1 VAHNGESA
9 SCTNIQESPVTP
21 GKKVSRK
28 APPVTVSPTASPSVR
43 TLILGIDRTGRI
55 VQHDRTAPKILARS
69 SDDLLGVHLSDIT
82 ATPAKDG
89 GKPVSPDKAAI
100 LVVASLLEAI
110 KSDREANDMLSI
122 ALADGTTASTVVT
135 ARPMQAG
142 GSDVAALVI
151 LQIPI
156 PSGERF
162 IEPALMREVLLR
174 DSALSDEDTLDFS
187 DLAKKMTAQLVPAF
201 CTAAEVLVLESLI
214 GDNEVPAHVPDA
226 NVALRR
232 LHVKHDRENPAW
244 QAAFPVGEI
253 LRFPGGSPYTRCI
266 ESGEPVLE
274 GSISPEAARKL
285 ARAWRRRPV
294 GGLLS
299 DISMLVLPAIS
310 KGTVVG
316 LFCCFREPGTRRF
329 DRYDMEM
336 GMDFAARQAVFFD
349 HATRYNREHATA
361 LTLQRAMLPTG
372 LSSPSSVEVRH
383 RYLPGS
389 ELVEVGGD
397 WYESIRLPGAR
408 VALVV
413 GDVAGHGVRAAVTM
427 GRLRTAIQTL
437 AMLELPPAESLQ
449 QLDELMQNIG
459 AREPHFATCAYAVY
473 DAVTGEIELAV
484 AGHLPPLL
492 VRPDGSNSYIEV
504 APSPPLGIG
513 DGIVETTRLQI
524 EDGSLFV
531 LYTDGLVESRDR
543 DISEGL
549 DRLQVAFGEGAP
561 EKDLED
567 LCKTAL
573 DGVYSDAKR
582 DDIAVLIAK
591 LRRIPEDH
599 RICFPLEPELSS
611 VRQARAMVRDPLKR
625 WGLEDLIP
633 VTELLVSEL
642 VTNAIKY
649 AKGETHLRL
658 ILEPDSLVC
667 EVHDTS
673 PALPRVLQVDKDA
686 ENGRGLHVVSQLSAR
701 WGARRSQTGK
711 VVWCEQLLPAEITEA
726 MLTAMGIEPQPAFH

>member
-1 VAHNGESA
+1 
-9 SCTNIQESPVTP
+9 
-21 GKKVSRK
+21 
-28 APPVTVSPTASPSVR
+28 VR

-69 SDDLLGVHLSDIT
+69 SDDLLGVNLSDIT
-82 ATPAKDG
+82 ASQPKDG
-89 GKPVSPDKAAI
+89 GTPVSPDPNAI
-100 LVVASLLEAI
+100 FVVASLLEAI

-122 ALADGTTASTVVT
+122 ALSDGTIVSSVVT

-142 GSDVAALVI
+142 GSDVAAFVI

-174 DSALSDEDTLDFS
+174 DSGPTDEDTLDFS
-187 DLAKKMTAQLVPAF
+187 DLAKKMTDQLVPAF

-214 GDNEVPAHVPDA
+214 GDNEVPAHGPDA
-226 NVALRR
+226 DVPLRR
-232 LHVKHDRENPAW
+232 LHVKHDKENPAW

-253 LRFPGGSPYTRCI
+253 LRFPGGSPYSRCI
-266 ESGEPVLE
+266 ESGAPVLE
-274 GSISPEAARKL
+274 ASISPEAAKKL
-285 ARAWRRRPV
+285 ARAWRRKPV

-299 DISMLVLPAIS
+299 DTSMLVLPAIS
-310 KGTVVG
+310 KGKVVG
-316 LFCCFREPGTRRF
+316 LFCCFRELGTRRF

-336 GMDFAARQAVFFD
+336 AMDFAARQAVFFD

-372 LSSPSSVEVRH
+372 LSYPSSIDVRH

-427 GRLRTAIQTL
+427 GRLRTAIQIL
-437 AMLELPPAESLQ
+437 AMLELPPAATLQ

-459 AREPHFATCAYAVY
+459 EREPHFATCAYAVY

-492 VRPDGSNSYIEV
+492 VNPDGTNEYLEV
-504 APSPPLGIG
+504 APSPPLGIIE
-513 DGIVETTRLQI
+513 DGIVETTRHQV

-549 DRLQVAFGEGAP
+549 ERLQVAFGEGAP

-573 DGVYSDAKR
+573 DGVYSDANR

-599 RICFPLEPELSS
+599 RISFPLEAELSS
-611 VRQARAMVRDPLKR
+611 VRQARAMIRDPLKR

-649 AKGETHLRL
+649 SKGETLL
-658 ILEPDSLVC
+658 QLVLEPDRLVC

-686 ENGRGLHVVSQLSAR
+686 ENGRGLHVVSQMSAR

-711 VVWCEQLLPAEITEA
+711 VVWCEQLVPQEIADA
-726 MLTAMGIEPQPAFH
+726 MRKAMGIEPPIFH

>member
-1 VAHNGESA
+1 
-9 SCTNIQESPVTP
+9 
-21 GKKVSRK
+21 
-28 APPVTVSPTASPSVR
+28 VR

-69 SDDLLGVHLSDIT
+69 SDDLLGVNLADIT
-82 ATPAKDG
+82 ATQPKDG
-89 GKPVSPDKAAI
+89 GPPVSPDQGAV
-100 LVVASLLEAI
+100 LVVLSLLEAI
-110 KSDREANDMLSI
+110 KADREANDMLSI
-122 ALADGTTASTVVT
+122 ALADGTIASSVVS

-162 IEPALMREVLLR
+162 IEPGLMREVLLR

-201 CTAAEVLVLESLI
+201 CSAAEVLVLESLI
-214 GDNEVPAHVPDA
+214 GDNEVPAHVPEAD
-226 NVALRR
+226 VPLRR
-232 LHVKHDRENPAW
+232 LHVKHDKENPAW

-253 LRFPGGSPYTRCI
+253 LRFPGNSPYSRCI
-266 ESGEPVLE
+266 ATGEPVLE
-274 GSISPEAARKL
+274 GSITPEAARKL
-285 ARAWRRRPV
+285 ARAWRRKPV

-299 DISMLVLPAIS
+299 DTSMLVLPAIS

-316 LFCCFREPGTRRF
+316 LFCCFRELGTRRF

-336 GMDFAARQAVFFD
+336 AMDFASRQAVFFD

-372 LSSPSSVEVRH
+372 LTYPSSIEVKH

-459 AREPHFATCAYAVY
+459 EREPHFATCAYAVY

-492 VRPDGSNSYIEV
+492 VRPDGTNEYLEV
-504 APSPPLGIG
+504 APSPPLGIIE
-513 DGIVETTRLQI
+513 DGIVETTRHQI

-531 LYTDGLVESRDR
+531 LYTDGLVE
-543 DISEGL
+543 
-549 DRLQVAFGEGAP
+549 
-561 EKDLED
+561 
-567 LCKTAL
+567 
-573 DGVYSDAKR
+573 
-582 DDIAVLIAK
+582 
-591 LRRIPEDH
+591 
-599 RICFPLEPELSS
+599 
-611 VRQARAMVRDPLKR
+611 
-625 WGLEDLIP
+625 
-633 VTELLVSEL
+633 
-642 VTNAIKY
+642 
-649 AKGETHLRL
+649 
-658 ILEPDSLVC
+658 
-667 EVHDTS
+667 
-673 PALPRVLQVDKDA
+673 
-686 ENGRGLHVVSQLSAR
+686 
-701 WGARRSQTGK
+701 
-711 VVWCEQLLPAEITEA
+711 
-726 MLTAMGIEPQPAFH
+726 